1 MKKRIVI
8 SLIVLVLL
16 AAAGGGGYWAYTH
29 YFTKT
34 STAQAQTTQTATV
47 TQGDIL
53 ITADGTGNLLPSTE
67 KTVSFLTSGTVTEVN
82 VQVGDK
88 VKAGDVLAKLNTVD
102 LDNAVREATYTLEQ
116 ARLALQK
123 AQLKAKDGT
132 DLAVAAKSLEAA
144 RLGIISAQ
152 GSYSSTLLTDITA
165 QLQDAKFWN
174 DYWQSELGDA
184 WLALQKNPNSD
195 NAKIR
200 YDDMGTRA
208 ASANATY
215 LSLQQTA
222 DNNKVAAQRSLV
234 SAQESYLSALSSYN
248 DTKYSDP
255 VKEAELTV
263 LQAETKLT
271 QAQQDVQNATLV
283 APITGTVTA
292 VTIQSGN
299 GISTG
304 STSSSTG
311 SITISDLD
319 TPKVQFYIE
328 ESDLSKVAVGNA
340 VSMTFTSLADRTFTG
355 KIVSVD
361 PALVTESN
369 VQAVQ
374 AYASID
380 PPTQPTTFLSGMS
393 AEVTVIAQET
403 HNAALV
409 PLEALRELTT
419 GEYSVFVVNEDGT
432 LELRSVQ
439 VGLKDL
445 VNAEITSGVT
455 PGEVVSLGTQTASTQ
470 TTKTTTQSS
479 TSSQSQ
485 NAGGPMDGGMGGP
498 PPGGMP

>member
-1 MKKRIVI
+1 MKKRIGI

-29 YFTKT
+29 YFVQS
-34 STAQAQTTQTATV
+34 STAVAQALKTATV
-47 TQGDIL
+47 SQGDIL

-67 KTVSFLTSGTVTEVN
+67 KTVSFLTSGAVTEVK

-88 VKAGDVLAKLNTVD
+88 VKAGDVLARLNTVD
-102 LDNAVREATYTLEQ
+102 LDAAVREATYTLEQ
-116 ARLALQK
+116 ARLALEK
-123 AQLKAKDGT
+123 AQRNADSGT
-132 DLAVAAKSLEAA
+132 DLAIAAQNLEAA
-144 RLGIISAQ
+144 RLGVVNAR
-152 GSYSSTLLTDITA
+152 GTYSSTLLTDITA

-195 NAKIR
+195 NAKIH
-200 YDDMGTRA
+200 YDDMGSRA

-222 DNNKVAAQRSLV
+222 DNNKTAAQRSLV

-271 QAQQDVQNATLV
+271 QAQEDLQNATLV
-283 APITGTVTA
+283 APISGTVTA
-292 VTIQSGN
+292 VTIETGN
-299 GISTG
+299 GAG
-304 STSSSTG
+304 SDSTG

-319 TPKVQFYIE
+319 TPLVRFYVE
-328 ESDLSKVAVGNA
+328 ESDYGKVVVGNQ
-340 VSMTFTSLADRTFTG
+340 VSMTFEALGDGIFTG
-355 KIVSVD
+355 KIVRVD

-369 VQAVQ
+369 TQAVE

-380 PPTQPTTFLSGMS
+380 QPADPTAFLSGMS

-403 HNAALV
+403 RNAALV

-419 GEYSVFVVNEDGT
+419 GQYSVFVVKDDGT
-432 LELRSVQ
+432 LELRQVQ

-470 TTKTTTQSS
+470 TTKTTKSS

-485 NAGGPMDGGMGGP
+485 GMGGPMDGGMGGP

>member
-1 MKKRIVI
+1 MKKRIWI

-16 AAAGGGGYWAYTH
+16 AAAGSGGYWAYTH
-29 YFTKT
+29 YFTQT
-34 STAQAQTTQTATV
+34 STTQAQTLQTATV
-47 TQGDIL
+47 SQGDIL

-67 KTVSFLTSGTVTEVN
+67 KTVSFLTSGTVAEVK
-82 VQVGDK
+82 VKVGDK
-88 VKAGDVLAKLNTVD
+88 VKAGDVLAKLDTLD
-102 LDNAVREATYTLEQ
+102 LDAATREATYTLEQ
-116 ARLALQK
+116 ARLTLEK
-123 AQLKAKDGT
+123 AQRKATDGT
-132 DLAVAAKSLEAA
+132 DLAIAAQNLEAA
-144 RLGIISAQ
+144 RLGIVSAQ

-184 WLALQKNPNSD
+184 WLRLQKNPNSD
-195 NAKIR
+195 NAKIH

-222 DNNKVAAQRSLV
+222 DNNKTAAQRSLV
-234 SAQESYLSALSSYN
+234 SARESYLTALSSYN

-263 LQAETKLT
+263 LQAETKLM
-271 QAQQDVQNATLV
+271 QAQEDQQNATLV
-283 APITGTVTA
+283 APISGTVTA
-292 VTIQSGN
+292 LTIEAG
-299 GISTG
+299 
-304 STSSSTG
+304 SSSGTG
-311 SITISDLD
+311 SITLSDLD
-319 TPKVQFYIE
+319 TPQVRFYVE
-328 ESDLSKVAVGNA
+328 ESDLGKVVVGNQ
-340 VSMTFTSLADRTFTG
+340 VSMTFTSLSDRTFTG

-369 VQAVQ
+369 TQAVQ

-380 PPTQPTTFLSGMS
+380 QPTQPTTFLSGMS

-403 HNAALV
+403 HNAPLV
-409 PLEALRELTT
+409 PQEALRELTT
-419 GEYSVFVVNEDGT
+419 GQYSVFVVKDDGT

-455 PGEVVSLGTQTASTQ
+455 PGEVLSLGTQTASTQ
-470 TTKTTTQSS
+470 TTKTTTKSS

-485 NAGGPMDGGMGGP
+485 SGGPMDGGMGGP